1 MKEIP
6 EDLPGAELIK
16 KGIHDLR
23 EGRLTLESLLV
34 SIGARRIRE
43 SGVDVPEGLS
53 TPEERLYALIAEE
66 EGDGA
71 HSQYNAWV
79 RRLISFEQA
88 LECASR

>member
-1 MKEIP
+1 MREIP
-6 EDLPGAELIK
+6 DDLPGADLIQ

-23 EGRLTLESLLV
+23 ENLVTIESMLV
-34 SIGARRIRE
+34 SIGAQRIRE
-43 SGVDVPEGLS
+43 AGYDVPKALS
-53 TPEERLYALIAEE
+53 TPEERLYALIAQQ

-71 HSQYNAWV
+71 HSQYNSFI

>member
-1 MKEIP
+1 MREIG
-6 EDLPGAELIK
+6 DLPGADLIQ

-23 EGRLTLESLLV
+23 DGRLTVESLLV
-34 SIGARRIRE
+34 SIGAQRIRE
-43 SGVDVPEGLS
+43 SGVDVPPALS
-53 TPEERLYALIAEE
+53 TPEERLYAMVAER

-71 HSQYNAWV
+71 HSQYNALI

>member
-1 MKEIP
+1 MP